1 MHRNELN
8 GALMNGARVRD
19 GEGRFI
25 TFYFIIFYTISFF
38 IYKKNTKVI
47 NLPSPSLTLDPFISA
62 TFNSFLH
69 KQYVLF
75 STPHSVKSN
84 YTYTFLFLKAMKYP
98 EIYYLCVIDL

>member
-1 MHRNELN
+1 MGQRC
-8 GALMNGARVRD
+8 GG

>member
-1 MHRNELN
+1 
-8 GALMNGARVRD
+8 MNGSRVRD

>member
-1 MHRNELN
+1 MGQR
-8 GALMNGARVRD
+8 GGD

>member
-1 MHRNELN
+1 
-8 GALMNGARVRD
+8 MNGSRVRV

>member
-1 MHRNELN
+1 MGQRLW
-8 GALMNGARVRD
+8 D

-25 TFYFIIFYTISFF
+25 TFYFIIFKTISFF